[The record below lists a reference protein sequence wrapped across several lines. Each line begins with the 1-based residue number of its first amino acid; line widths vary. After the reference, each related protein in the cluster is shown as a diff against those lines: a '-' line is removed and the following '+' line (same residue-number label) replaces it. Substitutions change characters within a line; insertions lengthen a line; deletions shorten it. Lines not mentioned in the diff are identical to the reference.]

1 MGGIK
6 NSQTQQIEVTTDGR
20 VKTFFRHYYEKI
32 KYTEDVVSRL
42 FASVIFAIT
51 NTESSAAK
59 FASESKKVT
68 IEYDSDKNLLEGHE
82 DLNIENNQDTQK
94 LSMTFNAE
102 FTTKKSDGLFGKKYR
117 DRAAYLLERSTGID
131 PLVVGMVNNQYLK
144 APFLISGQYQVNTE
158 GVRYLNSLEVAQV
171 FDSLSGLCDE
181 YPRNK
186 FFNFRNLFDNC
197 RRSLQND
204 YMDYFKDLSHDK
216 VTSDTIAVC
225 EKHSK
230 RFIFSSSKKRAYLKN
245 CMANLTH
252 KDRSDWVEIPLWQLK
267 TLTTNIVNN
276 AYSKVHY
283 YNLFGVQNVFFYG
296 YFNAVTSD
304 GRDFTTNF
312 HEGAFRG
319 LGVVDNYLR
328 LENVRAPASIVI
340 DQ

>member
-1 MGGIK
+1 
-6 NSQTQQIEVTTDGR
+6 
-20 VKTFFRHYYEKI
+20 
-32 KYTEDVVSRL
+32 
-42 FASVIFAIT
+42 
-51 NTESSAAK
+51 
-59 FASESKKVT
+59 
-68 IEYDSDKNLLEGHE
+68 
-82 DLNIENNQDTQK
+82 
-94 LSMTFNAE
+94 
-102 FTTKKSDGLFGKKYR
+102 
-117 DRAAYLLERSTGID
+117 
-131 PLVVGMVNNQYLK
+131 
-144 APFLISGQYQVNTE
+144 
-158 GVRYLNSLEVAQV
+158 
-171 FDSLSGLCDE
+171 
-181 YPRNK
+181 
-186 FFNFRNLFDNC
+186 
-197 RRSLQND
+197 
-204 YMDYFKDLSHDK
+204 MDYFKDLSHDK